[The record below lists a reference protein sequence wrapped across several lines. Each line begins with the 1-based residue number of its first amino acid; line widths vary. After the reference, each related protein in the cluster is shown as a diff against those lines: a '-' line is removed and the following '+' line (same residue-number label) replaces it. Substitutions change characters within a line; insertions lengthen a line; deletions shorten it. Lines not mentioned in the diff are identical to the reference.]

1 MTWGG
6 VYFREN
12 GKPSRRPWTLSGKG
26 RGKRHGEFLK
36 NKQGG
41 VQMLGQ
47 GKGSYRDPKA
57 RGSERLLHNP
67 KMGDDSL

>member
-1 MTWGG
+1 MGCTL
-6 VYFREN
+6 
-12 GKPSRRPWTLSGKG
+12 GKMESQVEGLGLSGKR
-26 RGKRHGEFLK
+26 RGKRHGELLK

-57 RGSERLLHNP
+57 RRSERLLHNP